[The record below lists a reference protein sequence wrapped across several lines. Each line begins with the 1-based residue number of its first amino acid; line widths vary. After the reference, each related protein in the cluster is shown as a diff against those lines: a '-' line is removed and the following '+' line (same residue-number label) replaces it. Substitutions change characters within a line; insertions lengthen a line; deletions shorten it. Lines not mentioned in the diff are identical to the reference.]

1 VTNPGRRAGGEPR
14 GQLGDRPRV
23 PWGGPR
29 GIERQTSDAEA
40 IMRIATVVL
49 ALLNPLTAVLSVLAV
64 VTATRTPAIRRQRAG
79 RLFAGVVTIGVLAL
93 GTARLY
99 AAPFIDL
106 ADAITSAPAG
116 GRQAAAADTAAERWP
131 TWLLKQLPVA
141 IPVAITLA
149 VGVLWRRQRYEPRWR
164 KATPPA
170 KPAAV
175 AAAMAATDQ
184 RAASEAAATRIEDV
198 ELRLGADVHA
208 GEIATLPGG
217 AITLHT
223 VILGPTGFGKS
234 TTIDRITWE
243 LLGTPVVRDL
253 HNPHVMIDM
262 KGEPDV
268 IEYRRRLAEATGR
281 RCHVVTVDGRYPGS
295 TTYNPLRHGT
305 PSELRSKL
313 LGAEEG
319 AADGGFSE
327 PYYLAVGKRWL
338 LLVCEVLIDLVD
350 HGRQSTVR
358 GQRRP
363 WRRDL
368 PDAVRLMQP
377 KVLHQQVSEVSPA
390 IADRI
395 MTYFET
401 ADEDLIRT
409 VSGIYE
415 RYADMVEGAAAGVLV
430 DSPTGVDLYQAIQ
443 SGDIVVF
450 SLDAASDRT
459 VARQLGNLVLQD
471 LRVIGARLQQER
483 FRDTGRRVLVFVD
496 EFSALGGSALLDFY
510 TRARSA
516 GIITGLATQASEDF
530 RAVSDQFDAAVRT
543 SANVFILHRQKHGAA
558 AEWAE
563 SIGTTQGFQETL
575 QVTEEAD
582 PLGTTAAAS
591 GVGSLRVVDRFIVH
605 PNELKTLP
613 QGEAYILVG
622 HPTTS
627 QRRVRIVPAPQ
638 LPGTTPHAAGDIG
651 SGNSWWRDQS
661 TENGDPKYVPDVDVA
676 GLDVSHRV
684 EKRAL
689 DDSGGEDW
697 HLRAS
702 E

>member
-1 VTNPGRRAGGEPR
+1 MSNDPR
-14 GQLGDRPRV
+14 GQLSDRPRV

-29 GIERQTSDAEA
+29 GTDRPTSDLEA
-40 IMRIATVVL
+40 IVRIATVAL
-49 ALLNPLTAVLSVLAV
+49 ALLNPLTAALSLMAV
-64 VTATRTPAIRRQRAG
+64 VTATRTPAIRRQPAG
-79 RLFAGVVTIGVLAL
+79 RLFAGAIVLTLAALAL
-93 GTARLY
+93 GSARLY
-99 AAPFIDL
+99 AAPFIDVAHALGSAPSRGPQGEVADVAAARWPRWLLSQLPL
-106 ADAITSAPAG
+106 AVLLAITFG
-116 GRQAAAADTAAERWP
+116 
-131 TWLLKQLPVA
+131 L
-141 IPVAITLA
+141 
-149 VGVLWRRQRYEPRWR
+149 GVLWRRQRYEPRWR
-164 KATPPA
+164 KSTPPA

-175 AAAMAATDQ
+175 AAAAAATDH
-184 RAASEAAATRIEDV
+184 RPAGEPAADRIEDL

-208 GEIATLPGG
+208 GEVYILPGS

-243 LLGTPVVRDL
+243 LLGTPAVRDL
-253 HNPHVMIDM
+253 ANPHVMIDM

-268 IEYRRRLAEATGR
+268 IEYRRSLAEATGR
-281 RCHVVTVDGRYPGS
+281 RCHIVTVDGRYPGS

-338 LLVCEVLIDLVD
+338 LLVCEVLVDLVD
-350 HGRQSTVR
+350 LGRETTV
-358 GQRRP
+358 GGKRRP

-377 KVLHQQVSEVSPA
+377 KILQQHAHEVSPA
-390 IADRI
+390 VADRI
-395 MTYFET
+395 MTYFQT
-401 ADEDLIRT
+401 ADDHLMHT

-430 DSPTGVDLYQAIQ
+430 DSPAGVDLYQAIRA
-443 SGDIVVF
+443 GDIVVC

-459 VARQLGNLVLQD
+459 AARQLGNLVLQD
-471 LRVIGARLQQER
+471 LRVIGARLQHEK
-483 FRDTGRRVLVFVD
+483 FRNSGRRVLVFVD

-543 SANVFILHRQKHGAA
+543 SANVFILHRQKHGSA

-563 SIGTTQGFQETL
+563 SIGTEQGFQETV

-605 PNELKTLP
+605 PNELKNLP
-613 QGEAYILVG
+613 QGDAYVLVS
-622 HPTTS
+622 HPATS
-627 QRRVRIVPAPQ
+627 QRRVRIVPAPP
-638 LPGTTPHAAGDIG
+638 LATSPAADAAKSDGT
-651 SGNSWWRDQS
+651 WWRDESAVSDQ
-661 TENGDPKYVPDVDVA
+661 TGDVTPDVA
-676 GLDVSHRV
+676 ARV
-684 EKRAL
+684 GSDHHPGSDPPNKTWKE
-689 DDSGGEDW
+689 DDTDDADW